1 MNHLKGIICGR
12 GGEGVITLNKTLGII
27 LTMNNYSVISSE
39 IHGMAQ
45 RGGTVVTYL
54 KIGEYLSPAVMNGMA
69 DFFISTNFEEY
80 INNKHLINDKALAIV
95 NNDTISIMGVQNNV
109 YMFNAIKLSIDNFKT
124 GKQLNQILAGFFLG
138 IMKYNL
144 KLFNN
149 NNIIK
154 YKFINIEALKL
165 GFYESNKYNK

>member
-1 MNHLKGIICGR
+1 MGCR
-12 GGEGVITLNKTLGII
+12 
-27 LTMNNYSVISSE
+27 
-39 IHGMAQ
+39 
-45 RGGTVVTYL
+45 
-54 KIGEYLSPAVMNGMA
+54 
-69 DFFISTNFEEY
+69 FFISTNFEEY

-149 NNIIK
+149 NNMV
-154 YKFINIEALKL
+154 YINNEEDIYRNLRATTYYTRK
-165 GFYESNKYNK
+165 